1 MRASSLS
8 PLLPA
13 LALIAACGPP
23 AAPLA
28 PPPPLPPEVATTTPT
43 TAEAPLTV
51 APDPA
56 GTQRIAADI
65 TYLASPELAGRGTG
79 EPGALLARDF
89 IVKRFTELGLAP
101 AGGVDGAS
109 FTQEFTARVGAKASP
124 PELAIT
130 PFHGKAKQVD
140 PAASR
145 VAEGSATDKAS
156 GPAVFVGYG
165 ITAAAVGWDD
175 YQRGDLSGRIVVI
188 LDGVPTP
195 PAASTKAGA
204 ERTAPPP
211 PNPLRDFGTIRYKLR
226 TAREH
231 HAAGVVIVTRGALPD
246 GPADPSS
253 MGVPAVVTTVNAVN
267 ALIPGLSLTKAS
279 TWAPAKSTE
288 PRGLPVQIALATR
301 VDPVEAP
308 AWNVAAILRARAG
321 SAHANEYVVVG
332 AHYDHLGHGGAFS
345 RSPGSHAVHPGADDN
360 ASGTALVLEA
370 ARRLHALPRAPD
382 RNVLFLAFG
391 AEEIGTIGS
400 RYWVDHPTV
409 PLASVTAM
417 INADM
422 VGRLRDDHLLV
433 DGTGTAAPW
442 PELARAADEKLGLD
456 LALGAEGFGASD
468 HTSFT
473 VARIPVAFL
482 FTGVHDDYHQ
492 PTDTAD
498 KINAA
503 GEERVTTFAA
513 RLALAVA
520 ERPERLVFVDAPA
533 DPHRGVGGGFKVS
546 LGSIP
551 DYAFTGAGVKLSG
564 VRPDSPAERAGLRAG
579 DVVVKL
585 GPHAITN
592 IHDYSFALGD
602 LEPGRAIVIEVERGG
617 AKIPLQIIPAPG
629 R

>member
-1 MRASSLS
+1 MHASLC
-8 PLLPA
+8 LLPI

-28 PPPPLPPEVATTTPT
+28 PPPPLPREALAAAPPLDA
-43 TAEAPLTV
+43 APL
-51 APDPA
+51 AIDADPA
-56 GTQRIAADI
+56 GAARIAADI

-101 AGGVDGAS
+101 AGSVDGAS
-109 FTQEFTARVGAKASP
+109 FTQELTARVGATAKP
-124 PELAIT
+124 PELTVA
-130 PFHGKAKQVD
+130 PPHGTTKLVD

-145 VAEGSATDKAS
+145 VADGSASGKA
-156 GPAVFVGYG
+156 GGKAVFVGYG
-165 ITAAAVGWDD
+165 ITAAAAGWDD
-175 YQRGDLSGRIVVI
+175 YAGVDLAGKIAVI

-195 PAASTKAGA
+195 PAPASEPVAGK
-204 ERTAPPP
+204 PLLP
-211 PNPLRDFGTIRYKLR
+211 PNPLRDFGAVRYKLR

-246 GPADPSS
+246 APVDSSS
-253 MGVPAVVTTVNAVN
+253 MGVPGVVTTVAGVN
-267 ALIPGLSLTKAS
+267 ALIPGLALTRPS
-279 TWAPAKSTE
+279 VWAPAKSSKPKAFAVEIFLT
-288 PRGLPVQIALATR
+288 TR
-301 VDPVEAP
+301 VDPVEAR

-321 SAHANEYVVVG
+321 SPHASEYVVVG
-332 AHYDHLGHGGAFS
+332 AHYDHLGHGGQFS
-345 RSPGSHAVHPGADDN
+345 RTPGSHAVHPGADDN

-370 ARRLHALPRAPD
+370 ARRLRALPRAPD

-442 PELARAADEKLGLD
+442 PELARAADAKLGLD

-473 VARIPVAFL
+473 AARVPVAFL

-498 KINAA
+498 KINSV

-520 ERPERLVFVDAPA
+520 QRPSRLVFVDAPA
-533 DPHRGVGGGFKVS
+533 DPHRGMSGGFKVS
-546 LGSIP
+546 LGTIP
-551 DYAFTGAGVKLSG
+551 DYAFTGAGVRLSG
-564 VRPDSPAERAGLRAG
+564 VRPDAPAERGGMKAG
-579 DVVVKL
+579 DVIVKV

-592 IHDYSFALGD
+592 IHDYMYALGD
-602 LEPGRAIVIEVERGG
+602 LEAGREITIEVERGG
-617 AKIPLQIIPAPG
+617 VRVPLQIIPAPG

>member
-1 MRASSLS
+1 MRPSSL
-8 PLLPA
+8 LPF
-13 LALIAACGPP
+13 LALIAACGSP

-28 PPPPLPPEVATTTPT
+28 PPPPLPPEASSASPGVLRSPPAI
-43 TAEAPLTV
+43 

-56 GTQRIAADI
+56 GAARIAADI
-65 TYLASPELAGRGTG
+65 AYLASPDLAGRGTG

-101 AGGVDGAS
+101 AGSVDGAS
-109 FTQEFTARVGAKASP
+109 FTQELSARVGAAAMPPGLEVASPRGTTTVVEPAIARVADGSASGKAS
-124 PELAIT
+124 
-130 PFHGKAKQVD
+130 
-140 PAASR
+140 AA
-145 VAEGSATDKAS
+145 
-156 GPAVFVGYG
+156 AVFVGHG
-165 ITAAAVGWDD
+165 ITAAAAGWDD
-175 YQRGDLSGRIVVI
+175 YEGVDLTGKIAVI

-195 PAASTKAGA
+195 PAGSTKGDA
-204 ERTAPPP
+204 EIEKTSRPA
-211 PNPLRDFGTIRYKLR
+211 NPLRDFGAVRYKLR

-231 HAAGVVIVTRGALPD
+231 HAAGVLIVTRGPLPD
-246 GPADPSS
+246 APTDASS
-253 MGVPAVVTTVNAVN
+253 MGLPGVVTTVNAVN
-267 ALIPGLSLTKAS
+267 TLFPALKLADKTVWAQTKSSKPRSLGLT
-279 TWAPAKSTE
+279 
-288 PRGLPVQIALATR
+288 IALTTR
-301 VDPVEAP
+301 VDPVEAK
-308 AWNVAAILRARAG
+308 AWNVAAILRAAPTSRHG
-321 SAHANEYVVVG
+321 SEYVVVG
-332 AHYDHLGHGGAFS
+332 AHYDHLGHGGSFS
-345 RSPGSHAVHPGADDN
+345 RTPGSRAVHPGADDN

-370 ARRLHALPRAPD
+370 ARRLRALPRGPE

-442 PELARAADEKLGLD
+442 PDLAREANAGLGLD

-473 VARIPVAFL
+473 AARIPVAFL

-498 KINAA
+498 KINVA
-503 GEERVTTFAA
+503 GEERVVTFAA

-520 ERPERLVFVDAPA
+520 ERDERLAFVDAPA
-533 DPHRGVGGGFKVS
+533 DPHRGKSGGFKVS

-551 DYAFTGAGVKLSG
+551 DYAFTGPGVRLSG
-564 VRPDSPAERAGLRAG
+564 VRPDAPAERGGMKAG
-579 DVVVKL
+579 DVILKV
-585 GPHAITN
+585 GPHAVTN
-592 IHDYSFALGD
+592 IHDYMYALGD
-602 LEPGRAIVIEVERGG
+602 LEAGRAIPVEVERGG
-617 AKIPLQIIPAPG
+617 VRVVLQIIPAPG

>member
-1 MRASSLS
+1 VRPSF
-8 PLLPA
+8 LLPL

-28 PPPPLPPEVATTTPT
+28 PPPPLPPEASSGAPAVAL
-43 TAEAPLTV
+43 APLAI

-56 GTQRIAADI
+56 GAARIAADI
-65 TYLASPELAGRGTG
+65 AYLASPELAGRGTG

-101 AGGVDGAS
+101 AGSVDGAS
-109 FTQEFTARVGAKASP
+109 FTQEFSARVGAVATP
-124 PELAIT
+124 PELTIG
-130 PFHGKAKQVD
+130 PPRVQAKPVD
-140 PAASR
+140 PAAAR
-145 VAEGSATDKAS
+145 VGDGSAS
-156 GPAVFVGYG
+156 GTARGAAVFVGHG

-175 YQRGDLSGRIVVI
+175 YAGVDLAGKIAVI

-195 PAASTKAGA
+195 PA
-204 ERTAPPP
+204 PPAHP
-211 PNPLRDFGTIRYKLR
+211 KSNPLRDFGAVRYKLR

-231 HAAGVVIVTRGALPD
+231 HAAGVLLVTRGPLPD
-246 GPADPSS
+246 APGDASS
-253 MGVPAVVTTVNAVN
+253 MGVPGVVTTVTAVN
-267 ALIPGLSLTKAS
+267 ALFPALKLADKTVWAKAKSSKPRPLSL
-279 TWAPAKSTE
+279 E
-288 PRGLPVQIALATR
+288 VGLTTR
-301 VDPVEAP
+301 IDPVEAKT
-308 AWNVAAILRARAG
+308 WNVAAILHAAPDSKHAG
-321 SAHANEYVVVG
+321 EYVVVG

-345 RSPGSHAVHPGADDN
+345 RTPGSHAVHPGADDN
-360 ASGTALVLEA
+360 ASGTALVLET
-370 ARRLHALPRAPD
+370 ARRLHALPRGPE

-400 RYWVDHPTV
+400 RYWIDHPTV

-433 DGTGTAAPW
+433 DGTGTAALW
-442 PELARAADEKLGLD
+442 PDLAREANAGLGLD

-473 VARIPVAFL
+473 AARIPVAFL

-498 KINAA
+498 KINSA

-520 ERPERLVFVDAPA
+520 ERADRPVFVDAPA
-533 DPHRGVGGGFKVS
+533 DPHRGAGGGFKVS

-551 DYAFTGAGVKLSG
+551 DYAFTGPGVRLTG
-564 VRPDSPAERAGLRAG
+564 VRPSSPAERAGLKAA
-579 DVVVKL
+579 DVILKV
-585 GPHAITN
+585 GPHVIGN
-592 IHDYSFALGD
+592 IHDYSYALGD
-602 LEPGRAIVIEVERGG
+602 IEPGRSIPIELERGG
-617 AKIPLQIIPAPG
+617 AHVVLQIIPAPG